1 MGEYEIRHRFS
12 VLCVCVCALWSVSER
27 SEEEEEPG
35 CSTQQKTKNKK
46 KSLKFHPINAAG
58 TIKGTITQ
66 IAGHSLKYT
75 VDNNVASVG
84 APAVYG

>member
-1 MGEYEIRHRFS
+1 MGECEIRHRFS
-12 VLCVCVCALWSVSER
+12 VFSILCMCAVWSVCER
-27 SEEEEEPG
+27 SEEEEPG
-35 CSTQQKTKNKK
+35 CSTQKEEEEKK
-46 KSLKFHPINAAG
+46 KPLKFHPMNAAG